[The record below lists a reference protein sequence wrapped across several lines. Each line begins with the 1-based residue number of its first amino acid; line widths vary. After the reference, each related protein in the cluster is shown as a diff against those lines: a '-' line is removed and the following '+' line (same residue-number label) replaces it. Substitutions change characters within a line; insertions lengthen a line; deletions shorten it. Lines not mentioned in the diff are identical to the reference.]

1 MREVLKR
8 FAPQNFND
16 FLCLYLISLIV
27 ALWILAGIHVVEL
40 PQEVV
45 GALIVT
51 WTLLVQFYFRK
62 AQGETKP

>member
-1 MREVLKR
+1 MKDILKK
-8 FAPQNFND
+8 FLPQNFND
-16 FLCLYLISLIV
+16 FLCLFLISLIV
-27 ALWILAGIHVVEL
+27 ALWILAGTKIVEL
-40 PQEVV
+40 PPEVI